1 MSVVFVVFCVG
12 SSLCDEVITHSEESS
27 CVCMCLI
34 VCDKE
39 SSRMWRPRSKL
50 FYYTT
55 EVEE

>member
-1 MSVVFVVFCVG
+1 MSVVFVVFCVD
-12 SSLCDEVITHSEESS
+12 SSLCDEVITRSEESY

-39 SSRMWRPRSKL
+39 TSRMRRPRSKL